1 MKIEDIMR
9 KIAIIRKNKGI
20 TQEKLATDIDKSTKF
35 IGDIEIGRRKPSAQT
50 FIDICEYLEIDINKV
65 IYGGDDNE

>member
-50 FIDICEYLEIDINKV
+50 FIDICEYLEVDINQILKQ
-65 IYGGDDNE
+65 

>member
-35 IGDIEIGRRKPSAQT
+35 VGDIEIGRRKPSAQT
-50 FIDICEYLEIDINKV
+50 FIDICEYLEVDINQILKQ
-65 IYGGDDNE
+65 

>member
-9 KIAIIRKNKGI
+9 EIAKIRKNKGI
-20 TQEKLATDIDKSTKF
+20 TQERLATDVDKSTKF

-50 FIDICEYLEIDINKV
+50 FIDICECLEIDVNK
-65 IYGGDDNE
+65 ILKK